1 VTELYLAHSG
11 GTERLKPGLVDPAP
25 VILCS
30 YVYFQSMTRLLQ
42 DPAVKMRYWV
52 LDSGAFTAHANGKPI
67 ELQRYI
73 DFCHQQ
79 LASATPPREVYA
91 LDVIGDHVASARN
104 AEEMW
109 RQGVKA
115 IPTFHIGEPE
125 QALLDMA
132 KRYPKIALGGVAGMG
147 TRALPFLKQCFAR
160 VWPKRMHLFGIHSE
174 DVLFQLPFES
184 ADSSNWQ
191 MTFAF
196 GSWKKYGKL
205 SGVRSKDAYIRPE
218 VEYYLELERR
228 LRHKWGLLLAPL
240 KESA

>member
-1 VTELYLAHSG
+1 MTELYLAHSG

-25 VILCS
+25 AILCS
-30 YVYFQSMTRLLQ
+30 FVYFQSMKRLLD
-42 DPAVKMRYWV
+42 DPEVKLRRWV
-52 LDSGAFTAHANGKPI
+52 LDSGAFTAHSQGKPI

-73 DFCHQQ
+73 DFCHQV
-79 LASATPPREVYA
+79 LASPRPPAEVYS

-115 IPTFHIGEPE
+115 IPTFHINEPE
-125 QALLDMA
+125 DALVDMA

-147 TRALPFLKQCFAR
+147 KRALPWLKQCYAR
-160 VWPKRMHLFGIHSE
+160 IWPKRVHLFGIHQE
-174 DVLFQLPFES
+174 EVLFALPFES

-196 GSWKKYGKL
+196 GAWKKYGKL
-205 SGVRSKDAYIRPE
+205 KGVRSGDAYIRPE

-228 LRHKWGLLLAPL
+228 LQHKWGRALEPL
-240 KESA
+240 KEQQ